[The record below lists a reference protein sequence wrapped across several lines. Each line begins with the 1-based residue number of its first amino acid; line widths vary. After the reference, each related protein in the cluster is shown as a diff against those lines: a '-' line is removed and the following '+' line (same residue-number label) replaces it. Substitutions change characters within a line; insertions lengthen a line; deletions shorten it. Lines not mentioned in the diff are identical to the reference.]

1 MIFDIV
7 LSVVAAGAG
16 AIGAWRFHVV
26 KVQADVLD
34 QRLDLLTRETYE
46 ALRSIVQEMGE
57 HWDKWAADAERVA
70 GWGVALEENLT
81 RIDAHDKAADAWR
94 AEVKRRFTRIERDPT
109 LPRDAFDADW
119 NPQWGIVN
127 GKWTRL

>member
-34 QRLDLLTRETYE
+34 QRLDLLTQETYE
-46 ALRSIVQEMGE
+46 ALRSIVREMGPE
-57 HWDKWAADAERVA
+57 
-70 GWGVALEENLT
+70 
-81 RIDAHDKAADAWR
+81 
-94 AEVKRRFTRIERDPT
+94 
-109 LPRDAFDADW
+109 
-119 NPQWGIVN
+119 
-127 GKWTRL
+127 